1 MNFPLWKLQLG
12 LYVLRIEVLLDHP
25 HQQPLHWP
33 RTTKLR
39 NGKVK
44 FSPRI
49 SFRGTCSNICPWSF
63 SFLPPL
69 STPTKHT
76 FTLGRQR
83 SDRPAQQEKNI
94 HSNFYSS
101 FMQMTLVK
109 LERSGIWENS
119 SNKSENRRHLIGV
132 VKDRPLFTFI
142 RRMYLQSYLTT
153 LKGKLTYK

>member
-1 MNFPLWKLQLG
+1 MNFPLWKLQPG
-12 LYVLRIEVLLDHP
+12 LCILRIEVLLDHP
-25 HQQPLHWP
+25 ISNHCTGQEQQSFGM
-33 RTTKLR
+33 
-39 NGKVK
+39 GK
-44 FSPRI
+44 
-49 SFRGTCSNICPWSF
+49 SNSHPESHSVERVQTSVHGPF
-63 SFLPPL
+63 TSFLPPL

-119 SNKSENRRHLIGV
+119 SNKSGHLIGV

-153 LKGKLTYK
+153 PKGKLTYE